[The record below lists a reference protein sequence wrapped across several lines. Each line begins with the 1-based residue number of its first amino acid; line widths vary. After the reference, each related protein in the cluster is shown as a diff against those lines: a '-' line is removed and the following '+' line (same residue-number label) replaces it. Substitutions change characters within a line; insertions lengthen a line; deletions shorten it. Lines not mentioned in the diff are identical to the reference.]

1 MQALQNICVR
11 HVSNR
16 ISWTVFCSTLA
27 LAPSILFILCGFF
40 LSLSSTAA
48 ADPDPFLTAKQLD
61 QSLNRE
67 RTPIDTSQD
76 EYSDLC
82 DDETFLRRI
91 TLDLAGR
98 QPTTEE
104 ISTFSQEDSKT
115 KRALVIDRL
124 LESPEWAETWAR
136 YFRDVILYR
145 RTDERTLFMSGP
157 LEKFFF
163 VHLDGAARWDAIARA
178 VITASGNPLEHG
190 ETAIVMGQMGETADI
205 AAEISRIFL
214 GIQIQCAQC
223 HDHRTDRW
231 KRSQFHEMAAFFP
244 RIEIRPSPGNGINRF
259 VVVSRDFDAGRG
271 GKALDNPRRGHLEH
285 EMPDLQDPSQPGTVM
300 TPVFFLTGATVP
312 KGTRDRERREAIAA
326 AVIDPLHPWFVRSIV
341 NRLWSELLGEG
352 FYNPV
357 DDMGPDRTSSA
368 PQSLELLTSGLIAS
382 HYDLRWLFRTITLTE
397 TYQRVSQSRGST
409 DHKGFAINCPQR
421 LRADQLFNQIL
432 STLGADESRYV
443 RRQGNGNGAGQSM
456 ASPRAMFATVFG
468 YDPSQPREDVAGT
481 IPQSPFAHE

>member
-145 RTDERTLFMSGP
+145 RTDERTLF
-157 LEKFFF
+157 
-163 VHLDGAARWDAIARA
+163 
-178 VITASGNPLEHG
+178 
-190 ETAIVMGQMGETADI
+190 
-205 AAEISRIFL
+205 
-214 GIQIQCAQC
+214 
-223 HDHRTDRW
+223 
-231 KRSQFHEMAAFFP
+231 
-244 RIEIRPSPGNGINRF
+244 
-259 VVVSRDFDAGRG
+259 
-271 GKALDNPRRGHLEH
+271 
-285 EMPDLQDPSQPGTVM
+285 
-300 TPVFFLTGATVP
+300 
-312 KGTRDRERREAIAA
+312 
-326 AVIDPLHPWFVRSIV
+326 
-341 NRLWSELLGEG
+341 
-352 FYNPV
+352 
-357 DDMGPDRTSSA
+357 
-368 PQSLELLTSGLIAS
+368 
-382 HYDLRWLFRTITLTE
+382 
-397 TYQRVSQSRGST
+397 
-409 DHKGFAINCPQR
+409 
-421 LRADQLFNQIL
+421 
-432 STLGADESRYV
+432 YV
-443 RRQGNGNGAGQSM
+443 RPA
-456 ASPRAMFATVFG
+456 
-468 YDPSQPREDVAGT
+468 
-481 IPQSPFAHE
+481 